1 MYLRIRYLQVYSLA
15 QAFVS
20 GFSPA
25 GWPPKKKNF
34 RTEKPNENATRLGAL
49 AALAQNCWDLAE
61 ATRDATIKHKARA
74 AKQGS
79 RSWQLAAAV
88 GIEKG
93 STRCARNGRRE
104 EKLETRAERLTH
116 LTPEEA

>member
-93 STRCARNGRRE
+93 STRCA
-104 EKLETRAERLTH
+104 
-116 LTPEEA
+116 